1 MYRATRKLIKERS
14 RFCSRFTPKL
24 VKMHWVEIGEAQR
37 CFSNSLSAKVKD
49 VNKSGSSE
57 NEIISVGLYMPITNH
72 TTPRKLFNIGGTLI
86 QSSKYILTQ
95 RLLMQ
100 ALEHAA

>member
-14 RFCSRFTPKL
+14 RLCSRFTPKL

-57 NEIISVGLYMPITNH
+57 NEIISVG
-72 TTPRKLFNIGGTLI
+72 
-86 QSSKYILTQ
+86 
-95 RLLMQ
+95 
-100 ALEHAA
+100 

>member
-37 CFSNSLSAKVKD
+37 CFVLA
-49 VNKSGSSE
+49 
-57 NEIISVGLYMPITNH
+57 P
-72 TTPRKLFNIGGTLI
+72 
-86 QSSKYILTQ
+86 
-95 RLLMQ
+95 
-100 ALEHAA
+100 